1 MLVHNE
7 VFLSPH
13 CIMPARSPF
22 YRSEDTK
29 PLMQGFPSNG
39 TSQCWPRNQASING
53 NTVLAPFPLTGIGF
67 LPVVVSA
74 FPFGVSETRED
85 HAARDQDG
93 LGGGGLPWSEQR
105 DFRGSGSNKYT
116 TQSGHRL
123 SGKAPQ
129 GLLFPAL
136 AHSQWQAPL
145 SS

>member
-93 LGGGGLPWSEQR
+93 RGGGRSPGVS
-105 DFRGSGSNKYT
+105 RGTSGAAGATSI
-116 TQSGHRL
+116 
-123 SGKAPQ
+123 P
-129 GLLFPAL
+129 
-136 AHSQWQAPL
+136 HSQDTGSLEKRLRGFYSQPWPTL
-145 SS
+145 SDKHP